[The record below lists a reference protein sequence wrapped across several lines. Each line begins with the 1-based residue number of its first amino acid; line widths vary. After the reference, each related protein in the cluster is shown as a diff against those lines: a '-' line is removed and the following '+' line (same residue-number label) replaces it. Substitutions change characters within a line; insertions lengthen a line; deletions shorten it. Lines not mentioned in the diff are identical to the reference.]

1 MKLFRRLE
9 QSDYQDVLRVLGA
22 FIDQNGYT
30 DIRIIETEDGV
41 VLQGRVSDRT
51 TLGESSFDTF
61 LITDDDILKMRQEA
75 FERRT
80 QATSHKP
87 SLL

>member
-30 DIRIIETEDGV
+30 DIRIIETDEGV
-41 VLQGRVSDRT
+41 VLQGRVSDRSA
-51 TLGESSFDTF
+51 LGEASFDTF

-75 FERRT
+75 FDRRT
-80 QATSHKP
+80 HTPSHKP